1 MFDFFVRFKCETT
14 LIHLHTHKEK
24 HVEKVRLPIDSYF
37 HEIACKFAKKQH
49 FSECESWCALSVF
62 FIGFHGL
69 PLFPL
74 HLYWMYKQSVYIG
87 WQFMVLHFQFVVF
100 FFASLMFKFQRKNVF
115 RFTVDFKRFYSAFAR
130 SLSLSHRFFAKTV
143 LKVIFKIDDARFIQ
157 IFIIHIAIYFSRASV

>member
-1 MFDFFVRFKCETT
+1 
-14 LIHLHTHKEK
+14 
-24 HVEKVRLPIDSYF
+24 
-37 HEIACKFAKKQH
+37 
-49 FSECESWCALSVF
+49 
-62 FIGFHGL
+62 
-69 PLFPL
+69 
-74 HLYWMYKQSVYIG
+74 MYKQSVYIG